1 MTLTLHIEIN
11 GKISRTLENCEYEKR
26 FDIAERLKKIYA
38 GKTVTVF
45 YTLKSKMN
53 NEESNY

>member
-1 MTLTLHIEIN
+1 MTVTLHLEIN
-11 GKISRTLENCEYEKR
+11 GKIRRSIENCQYEKR
-26 FDIAERLKKIYA
+26 YDIAERLRKIYA

-53 NEESNY
+53 NGTENI